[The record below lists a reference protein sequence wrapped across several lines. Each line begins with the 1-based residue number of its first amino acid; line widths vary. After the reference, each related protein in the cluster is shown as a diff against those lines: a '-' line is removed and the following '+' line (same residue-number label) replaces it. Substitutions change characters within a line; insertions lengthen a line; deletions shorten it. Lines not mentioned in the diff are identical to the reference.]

1 MTKTLKRRLVSLLS
15 ASVLV
20 VSLLIPQASA
30 ANDVIPWTATIGGST
45 AKLVSVKM
53 RDGRT
58 GEVMLANNSVVS
70 TATAQTL
77 IDGKNAEADTKVVAA
92 INGGFFNAYA
102 SGTPVFPSNCT
113 RIFNTIVTD
122 NKLILAGGGRPTI
135 GFTEDGR
142 VMIDRV
148 KFLSKVKLG
157 NGFSCGNWGVN
168 YYYSDPMAIMLFNDY
183 LTLPVTIPSSSTMV
197 FIQNG
202 RVTQI
207 TSGGVLRVPKGA
219 DVLVYNSAIAEV
231 ERGHNRFPEVGMSAE
246 LVLTAE
252 PSIASNASAWSQIET
267 AVAGGPLIL
276 LNGQNVT
283 HTNTDYT
290 ESSQQPN
297 VVAQRSFLGVTS
309 SGSLLLGTANAS
321 FNQIAAW
328 LQTQGVVDA
337 VSMDGGGSSMLYVQG
352 SGFLTAA
359 GRQLASAIAIV
370 DHSSTGSSSAPVI
383 DVPPSGDAP
392 SAWAQASVD
401 RAIRL
406 GLVPDK
412 LQCDY
417 RSNITR
423 QDFCKLTAS
432 LMQTQDDLEDWLSPY
447 QYEFPDT
454 RDADVLLC
462 ARLNLVSGDEN
473 GYFRPTRTLTR
484 AEAARI
490 LSSAAQ
496 LLGERDT
503 GRSAGFADSRSFAV
517 WAAPYIN
524 FCGTHGIMN
533 GDSQRRFNANGL
545 YTREQAIITML
556 NLYENT

>member
-1 MTKTLKRRLVSLLS
+1 MKRIKNRI
-15 ASVLV
+15 APVLMV
-20 VSLLIPQASA
+20 FILTVSLLIPQAAA
-30 ANDVIPWTATIGGST
+30 ANNVTTWTATIGGGT
-45 AKLVSVKM
+45 AKLVSIKM
-53 RDGRT
+53 GDGRT
-58 GEVMLANNSVVS
+58 GEVVLANNSVVS
-70 TATAQTL
+70 TNTVQAL
-77 IDGKNAEADTKVVAA
+77 IDRKNAEPDVEVVAA

-102 SGTPVFPSNCT
+102 TGTPVFPSNCT
-113 RIFNTIVTD
+113 RIFNTIVED

-135 GFTEDGR
+135 GFTEDGD

-207 TSGGVLRVPKGA
+207 TSGGVLQVPKNT
-219 DVLVYNSAIAEV
+219 DVLVYNSAIAQV
-231 ERGHNRFPEVGMSAE
+231 ERGHNRFPEIGMPAE
-246 LVLTAE
+246 IYLTAE
-252 PSIASNASAWSQIET
+252 PSIKSNASAWSEIET

-290 ESSQQPN
+290 ESNQQPD
-297 VVAQRSFLGVTS
+297 VVALRSFMGVTS

-328 LQTQGVVDA
+328 LQGQGVVDA
-337 VSMDGGGSSMLYVQG
+337 VSMDGGGSSMLYAQG
-352 SGFLTAA
+352 AGYLTSA
-359 GRQLASAIAIV
+359 GRKLASIITIV
-370 DHSSTGSSSAPVI
+370 DHGNGAAAPSI
-383 DVPPSGDAP
+383 NVPQQSVDAP

-401 RAIRL
+401 RAIEL
-406 GLVPDK
+406 GLVPRA
-412 LQCDY
+412 LQRDY
-417 RSNITR
+417 RTNITR
-423 QDFCKLTAS
+423 ADFCKLAAR
-432 LMQTQDDLEDWLSPY
+432 LMELQDDFEEWLPA
-447 QYEFPDT
+447 YEYSFPDT
-454 RDADVLLC
+454 RDEDVLLC
-462 ARLNLVSGDEN
+462 ARLGLVSGDGN
-473 GYFRPTRTLTR
+473 GYFNPVRTLTR

-490 LSSAAQ
+490 LSAAAQ
-496 LLGERDT
+496 LMGERDR
-503 GRSAGFADSRSFAV
+503 GKSAGFADGSSFAA

-533 GDSQRRFNANGL
+533 GDNQHRFNANGL

-556 NLYENT
+556 NLYENV

>member
-1 MTKTLKRRLVSLLS
+1 MKIAGKRIMALLLTIVLAASLLVPHV
-15 ASVLV
+15 A
-20 VSLLIPQASA
+20 A
-30 ANDVIPWTATIGGST
+30 ANDVVTWSATISGST
-45 AKLVSVKM
+45 AKLVSIKM
-53 RDGRT
+53 GNGRT
-58 GEVMLANNSVVS
+58 GEVVLANNSVVS
-70 TATAQTL
+70 TNTAQAL
-77 IDGKNAEADTKVVAA
+77 IDSKNAEANTTVVAA

-102 SGTPVFPSNCT
+102 TGTPVFPSNCT
-113 RIFNTIVTD
+113 RIFNTIIED

-168 YYYSDPMAIMLFNDY
+168 YYYSDPMAIMLFNEY
-183 LTLPVTIPSSSTMV
+183 LTLPVTIPSTSTMV

-207 TSGGVLRVPKGA
+207 TNGGVLQVPKNT
-219 DVLVYNSAIAEV
+219 DVLVYNSEIAQV

-246 LVLTAE
+246 IYLTAE
-252 PSIASNASAWSQIET
+252 PSIKANADAWSKIET

-290 ESSQQPN
+290 ESNQQPD
-297 VVAQRSFLGVTS
+297 VVALRSFMGVTS
-309 SGSLLLGTANAS
+309 GGSLLIGTVNAS

-328 LQTQGVVDA
+328 LQGQGVVHA
-337 VSMDGGGSSMLYVQG
+337 VSMDGGGSSMLYAKG
-352 SGFLTAA
+352 SGFLTSA
-359 GRQLASAIAIV
+359 GRKLASIITIV
-370 DHSSTGSSSAPVI
+370 DRNSNAGASAPAVT
-383 DVPPSGDAP
+383 VPQQTADAP

-401 RAIRL
+401 RAIAL
-406 GLVPDK
+406 GLVPK
-412 LQCDY
+412 ALQTDY

-423 QDFCKLTAS
+423 ADFCKLAAR
-432 LMQTQDDLEDWLSPY
+432 LMEMQDDYEEWLTPY
-447 QYEFPDT
+447 ELSFPDT
-454 RDADVLLC
+454 SNKDVLLC
-462 ARLNLVSGDEN
+462 ARLGLVSGDEN
-473 GYFRPTRTLTR
+473 GYFRPNRTLTR

-490 LSSAAQ
+490 LTSAAQ
-496 LLGERDT
+496 LMGERDS
-503 GRSAGFADSRSFAV
+503 GRSAGFADSSSFAA

-533 GDSQRRFNANGL
+533 GDSQRCFNANGL

-556 NLYENT
+556 NLYENS